1 VAQAESEVNMRIG
14 IKALAIVGMLC
25 VAACEHAPPSSAAQA
40 QAPVAAGS
48 DPVTRGKALVEA
60 KCAGCHAVGDAGG
73 SPVSP
78 APPFRTLAQRYPV
91 ANLQEAFAEGISTGH
106 PKMPEIVLEGR
117 QVRDLIAY
125 LESIQTPAKAN

>member
-1 VAQAESEVNMRIG
+1 MRIG
-14 IKALAIVGMLC
+14 IKALAVVGALC
-25 VAACEHAPPSSAAQA
+25 AASCAHAPPSATPSA
-40 QAPVAAGS
+40 APVASKG
-48 DPVTRGKALVEA
+48 DPVTRGQALVETRCSA
-60 KCAGCHAVGDAGG
+60 CHAVGDTGA

-106 PKMPEIVLEGR
+106 PKMPQIALEAG

>member
-1 VAQAESEVNMRIG
+1 MRIG
-14 IKALAIVGMLC
+14 IKALAVVGALC
-25 VAACEHAPPSSAAQA
+25 AASCAHAPPPATSSAA
-40 QAPVAAGS
+40 PVATSA
-48 DPVTRGKALVEA
+48 DPLTRGKALVEA
-60 KCAGCHAVGDAGG
+60 RCSACHAVGASGE

-106 PKMPEIVLEGR
+106 PKMPQIALEAG

>member
-1 VAQAESEVNMRIG
+1 MRIG
-14 IKALAIVGMLC
+14 IKALAIVGALC
-25 VAACEHAPPSSAAQA
+25 AASCAQAPPSSAAPGA
-40 QAPVAAGS
+40 VPVAMGV
-48 DPVTRGKALVEA
+48 DPVTRGKALVETRCSA
-60 KCAGCHAVGDAGG
+60 CHAVGATGE

-106 PKMPEIVLEGR
+106 PKMPQIALEAG

-125 LESIQTPAKAN
+125 LESIQTPAKAD